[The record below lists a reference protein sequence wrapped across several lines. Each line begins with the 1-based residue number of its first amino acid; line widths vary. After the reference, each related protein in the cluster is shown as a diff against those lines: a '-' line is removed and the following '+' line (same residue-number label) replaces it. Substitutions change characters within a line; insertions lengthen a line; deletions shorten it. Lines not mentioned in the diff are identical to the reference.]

1 MNLNINRL
9 WHLEEGEMFYK
20 PKFQDM
26 IDVRSGINYI
36 TCFDVNGKERS
47 FPFSDKILDIHYAT
61 TMVDDSNIE
70 IITGD
75 VIEVDFVFGNKHRVA
90 IVKHKIG
97 RDTIFDFHPQILSPS
112 LGIAYL
118 LSRNVKSIKIIGH
131 MYEDH
136 SKVGGLG

>member
-1 MNLNINRL
+1 MNLNMNRL
-9 WHLEEGEMFYK
+9 WHLEDEQMFYK
-20 PKFQDM
+20 PEFQQQSD
-26 IDVRSGINYI
+26 IRASNNYI
-36 TCFDVNGKERS
+36 TCYDINGKERS
-47 FPFSDKILDIHYAT
+47 FSYSDKILDIHYAT
-61 TMVDDSNIE
+61 TMVDDDLRE

-90 IVKHKIG
+90 IIKHKIG

>member
-1 MNLNINRL
+1 
-9 WHLEEGEMFYK
+9 
-20 PKFQDM
+20 
-26 IDVRSGINYI
+26 VRSGINYI

-61 TMVDDSNIE
+61 TLVDDDHRE

>member
-9 WHLEEGEMFYK
+9 WHLEKEEMFYK
-20 PKFQDM
+20 PNPQLQND
-26 IDVRSGINYI
+26 IRASSHYI
-36 TCFDVNGKERS
+36 TCFDKNDKEHS
-47 FPFSDKILDIHYAT
+47 FPFSDKILDIMYAT
-61 TMVDDSNIE
+61 TLVDDGHKE

-90 IVKHKIG
+90 IVKHKID
-97 RDTIFDFHPQILSPS
+97 RNVIFDFHPQILSPS

>member
-1 MNLNINRL
+1 MNLNMNRL

-20 PKFQDM
+20 PEFEDQLD
-26 IDVRSGINYI
+26 IRASNNYI
-36 TCFDVNGKERS
+36 KCFDKNGKERS
-47 FPFSDKILDIHYAT
+47 FSYTDKILDIHYST
-61 TMVDDSNIE
+61 TITDDNNVE

-90 IVKHKIG
+90 IVKHKID
-97 RDTIFDFHPQILSPS
+97 RNTIFDFHPQILIPS

>member
-9 WHLEEGEMFYK
+9 WHLEKEEMFYK
-20 PKFQDM
+20 PNPQLQND
-26 IDVRSGINYI
+26 IRTSIYYI
-36 TCFDVNGKERS
+36 TCFDKNDKEHS
-47 FPFSDKILDIHYAT
+47 FPYSDKILDIHYAT
-61 TMVDDSNIE
+61 TMVDDNNIE

>member
-1 MNLNINRL
+1 MNLSINRL
-9 WHLEEGEMFYK
+9 WHLEKEEMFYK
-20 PKFQDM
+20 PVFQEQSD
-26 IDVRSGINYI
+26 IRASVNYI
-36 TCFDVNGKERS
+36 KCYDINGKEHS
-47 FPFSDKILDIHYAT
+47 FPYTDKIIDIHYAT
-61 TMVDDSNIE
+61 TMVDDDHKE

-97 RDTIFDFHPQILSPS
+97 RDVIFDFHPQILSPS

-118 LSRNVKSIKIIGH
+118 LSRNVKSIRIIGH

-136 SKVGGLG
+136 DKVGGLG